1 MHASRQ
7 RSHDCLEAID
17 RPIARA
23 VSLPH
28 RARSQGEAGTLRKGR
43 IVHGRIHSQPRGS
56 LGRRVLLALGVLAAG
71 TLAWLA
77 AHGSHAVAAGAG
89 GLAPLNTLPVPTP
102 PNEGDFIADKTSA
115 VKLGKALFW
124 DMQAGSDGRTACASC
139 HYNAGADN
147 RIRNQVNPRGG
158 TFTFKGA
165 NAQLTADDF
174 PFHKFSDPNDK
185 ASPVLSDTPNVSG
198 SQGVMPSLFDG
209 VTPGEPADDQTF
221 ATSDPAFNVNGTP
234 VRRTTGRN

>member
-28 RARSQGEAGTLRKGR
+28 RARPQGEAGTLRKGR
-43 IVHGRIHSQPRGS
+43 IVHGGIHSQPRGS
-56 LGRRVLLALGVLAAG
+56 LGRRVLLALGILAAG

-77 AHGSHAVAAGAG
+77 ANGSHAVAAGAG

-124 DMQAGSDGRTACASC
+124 DMRRRC
-139 HYNAGADN
+139 
-147 RIRNQVNPRGG
+147 
-158 TFTFKGA
+158 
-165 NAQLTADDF
+165 
-174 PFHKFSDPNDK
+174 
-185 ASPVLSDTPNVSG
+185 SG
-198 SQGVMPSLFDG
+198 STP
-209 VTPGEPADDQTF
+209 TPGGPPPPPAGPRTRTHLHPPR
-221 ATSDPAFNVNGTP
+221 ARRALSGPPGHPTPARHP
-234 VRRTTGRN
+234 LP

>member
-43 IVHGRIHSQPRGS
+43 IVHGGIHSQPRGS

-77 AHGSHAVAAGAG
+77 ANGSHAVAAGAG
-89 GLAPLNTLPVPTP
+89 GPAPPDTAAGPAPPPAAAGAGGLAPPNTLPVPTP

-124 DMQAGSDGRTACASC
+124 DMQAGR
-139 HYNAGADN
+139 
-147 RIRNQVNPRGG
+147 
-158 TFTFKGA
+158 
-165 NAQLTADDF
+165 
-174 PFHKFSDPNDK
+174 
-185 ASPVLSDTPNVSG
+185 
-198 SQGVMPSLFDG
+198 
-209 VTPGEPADDQTF
+209 
-221 ATSDPAFNVNGTP
+221 
-234 VRRTTGRN
+234 